1 IGMSGPGGYSENLTY
16 DSIGRLSQRSITS
29 DMPTAYDF
37 SFTYNNQGMLDT
49 LTYPVSTPSYQLKL
63 QYEYQSGR
71 LLRVKDFN
79 APTTVFCKANAADA
93 WGNIIDET
101 LGNGLRT
108 VRGFDMAVGV
118 LDYIQSGPHGGTTR
132 QNLTYSWDAV
142 GNLTQRQNLNLSLT
156 ESFGYDNLYRLTS
169 TTGSDPRTMTYDA
182 LGNITSKTGLGT
194 YTYHATKKHQV
205 TANSGGS
212 LLAAQSYSYDDNGN
226 MNSRRGSTISW
237 YSYDLPNT
245 INAPGSDSSQFFY
258 APDRSRWKQVAS
270 YAGTSEQ
277 TIYIGGLVEKVDL
290 GGATHWKHYIAGG
303 TGIVAEYI
311 RHS

>member
-79 APTTVFCKANAADA
+79 APTTVFWQANAADA

-101 LGNGLRT
+101 FGSGVKS

-118 LDYIQSGPHGGTTR
+118 LDYIQSGPGGGTSL
-132 QNLTYSWDAV
+132 QNATYTWDLM
-142 GNLTQRQNLNLSLT
+142 GNLTQRQHLGLSIT
-156 ESFGYDNLYRLTS
+156 EG
-169 TTGSDPRTMTYDA
+169 
-182 LGNITSKTGLGT
+182 
-194 YTYHATKKHQV
+194 
-205 TANSGGS
+205 
-212 LLAAQSYSYDDNGN
+212 
-226 MNSRRGSTISW
+226 
-237 YSYDLPNT
+237 
-245 INAPGSDSSQFFY
+245 
-258 APDRSRWKQVAS
+258 
-270 YAGTSEQ
+270 
-277 TIYIGGLVEKVDL
+277 
-290 GGATHWKHYIAGG
+290 
-303 TGIVAEYI
+303 
-311 RHS
+311 